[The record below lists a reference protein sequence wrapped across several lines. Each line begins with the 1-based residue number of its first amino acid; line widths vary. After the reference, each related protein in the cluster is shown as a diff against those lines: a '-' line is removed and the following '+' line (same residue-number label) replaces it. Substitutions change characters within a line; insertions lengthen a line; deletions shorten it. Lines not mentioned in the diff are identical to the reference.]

1 MYFITDFFL
10 GLVLTQFSLS
20 SPDVVENILEVFCL
34 HILLLPPPPPPPNSA
49 GQGVWA
55 GAPTQ
60 HYRLDCFIT
69 FKWLCLNR
77 LFKKYSGSIFSL
89 EHKTCDLAENE
100 LFEKAFKYS
109 TRILIVQSLI
119 DVYILLVRGKIVSK
133 NMVNFIDHINI
144 T

>member
-1 MYFITDFFL
+1 MYFIADFFL

-20 SPDVVENILEVFCL
+20 SPDVVENIREVFVL
-34 HILLLPPPPPPPNSA
+34 TFFYSHPPNSA
-49 GQGVWA
+49 GLGVWA

-60 HYRLDCFIT
+60 HYRLGCFIT

-100 LFEKAFKYS
+100 LRKHLNILPVYLLYS
-109 TRILIVQSLI
+109 
-119 DVYILLVRGKIVSK
+119 
-133 NMVNFIDHINI
+133 H
-144 T
+144 

>member
-1 MYFITDFFL
+1 MLI
-10 GLVLTQFSLS
+10 QFSLS
-20 SPDVVENILEVFCL
+20 FPDVVENTLEVFVSTFFYSHPWIVMGL
-34 HILLLPPPPPPPNSA
+34 
-49 GQGVWA
+49 GVWA

-77 LFKKYSGSIFSL
+77 LFKKYSGNIFSL

-109 TRILIVQSLI
+109 TRVLIVQSLI
-119 DVYILLVRGKIVSK
+119 DVYILLVRGKNVSK
-133 NMVNFIDHINI
+133 NMVNFVDHVTI